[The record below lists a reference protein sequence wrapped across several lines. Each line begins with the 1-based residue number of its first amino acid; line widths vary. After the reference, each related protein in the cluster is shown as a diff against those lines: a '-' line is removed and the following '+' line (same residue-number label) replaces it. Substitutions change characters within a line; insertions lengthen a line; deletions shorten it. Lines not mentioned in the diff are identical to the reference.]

1 MLEYLTPKSSKSTIP
16 LVALHARELP
26 AWKKQQSEKVKRW
39 LQSVSFQARP
49 GERCL
54 VPGNDGALAQ
64 AVVGI
69 ANRGEPWSY
78 SALPALLPKGR
89 YRLASELA
97 APDADQAALG
107 WALGT
112 YEFTRYKPA
121 AGSYATL
128 VWPQHAEQA
137 RVSALIEAI
146 ELCRDLINT
155 PAGDLGPHE
164 LVEAGRTL
172 AKRHGAK
179 ATVLRGEKELKE
191 FPAVFAVGRAS
202 SRAPELLDL
211 TWGDPKHPKLTLVG
225 KGVVFDSG
233 GLNIKPTG
241 NMKLMKK
248 DMGGAA
254 LVLALSH
261 VIMALGLPV
270 RLRTLVP
277 AVENSISGNAMRP
290 LDVINTRKGLTVEIG
305 NTDAEGRLIL
315 CDALAAA
322 DEERPDL
329 LVDAATLTGAAR
341 IALGT
346 ALPALFASQT
356 SLARELID
364 AGEHAFDPLWHMPL
378 HEAYDKQLDS
388 KVADLNNIS
397 SSEFGGAIIAALF
410 LKRFISPLT
419 PWLHIDTMGWN
430 LESSPGRPAGGEAF
444 GLRALTEMI
453 VRRYGSPRAS

>member
-1 MLEYLTPKSSKSTIP
+1 MLEYITAKGSKSTLP
-16 LVALHARELP
+16 LVTLSASELP
-26 AWKKQQSEKVKRW
+26 AWKKRQSEKVKRW

-69 ANRGEPWSY
+69 GNPREPWSY
-78 SALPALLPKGR
+78 AALPALLPKGR
-89 YRLASELA
+89 YRLASELTNEE
-97 APDADQAALG
+97 ADQAALG

-121 AGSYATL
+121 SGSYATL
-128 VWPQHAEQA
+128 VWPEQADQA
-137 RVSALIEAI
+137 RVSALIEAVG
-146 ELCRDLINT
+146 LCRDLINT
-155 PAGDLGPHE
+155 PAEDLGPRE
-164 LVEAGRTL
+164 LVEAGVTL
-172 AKRHGAK
+172 AKRHGGK
-179 ATVLRGEKELKE
+179 TKVLRGEKELKE

-211 TWGDPKHPKLTLVG
+211 SWGDPKHPKLTLVG

-233 GLNIKPTG
+233 GLNIKATAY
-241 NMKLMKK
+241 MKLMKK

-322 DEERPDL
+322 DEEKPDL
-329 LVDAATLTGAAR
+329 IVDAATLTGAAR
-341 IALGT
+341 VALGT
-346 ALPALFASQT
+346 GLPALFASQT
-356 SLARELID
+356 ALARELID
-364 AGEHAFDPLWHMPL
+364 AGEQVFDPLWHMPL
-378 HEAYDKQLDS
+378 HEPYDKQLDS
-388 KVADLNNIS
+388 KVADMNNIS
-397 SSEFGGAIIAALF
+397 SSEYGGAIIAALF
-410 LKRFISPLT
+410 LKRFISPTT

-430 LESSPGRPAGGEAF
+430 LEPQPGRPVGGEAL
-444 GLRALTEMI
+444 GLRALTEMLI
-453 VRRYGSPRAS
+453 RRYQNAG